1 MHLNPLDYMSFK
13 NDIMQ
18 DWVRE
23 AKYNYDIDKLEMLQ
37 QVQPLIQF
45 HSVDHFFVKQLID
58 LCMANSYGH
67 FSRVDTLRCGLTY
80 HQDPF
85 NCEKK

>member
-23 AKYNYDIDKLEMLQ
+23 AKYNYDIDKLEMLK
-37 QVQPLIQF
+37 QVRTLKHF
-45 HSVDHFFVKQLID
+45 HSIDHFFVKQLID
-58 LCMANSYGH
+58 LCMANFYGH
-67 FSRVDTLRCGLTY
+67 AASHSTRTLSIA
-80 HQDPF
+80 
-85 NCEKK
+85 KKNKC

>member
-23 AKYNYDIDKLEMLQ
+23 AKHNYDIDKLEMLQ
-37 QVQPLIQF
+37 QVWSLIQF

-58 LCMANSYGH
+58 
-67 FSRVDTLRCGLTY
+67 
-80 HQDPF
+80 
-85 NCEKK
+85 